1 MAQKKMAQLEG
12 ENKRSVAQKAR
23 RARELKTISEMADAN
38 LADTEQWRTLLPEHL
53 VAIKYR
59 TLGGDTLGNICR
71 DLGIPRAAVC
81 NYIFDN
87 PAYAKEWRSFR
98 AFSSHMMYDDL
109 VEMID
114 NKEMS
119 PGDKMFAYKVI
130 SHLAPRLNP
139 EDYSE
144 TTKLDQSVTINT
156 PVMPD
161 WFFGSVQDGQLSDGS
176 DPTI

>member
-1 MAQKKMAQLEG
+1 MAQKKMVQLDG

-23 RARELKTISEMADAN
+23 RSRELKTISDLADAN
-38 LADTEQWRTLLPEHL
+38 LADTEHWRILLPEHL

-59 TLGGDTLGNICR
+59 TLGGDTLGNICK

-87 PAYAKEWRSFR
+87 PEYAKEWRSFR
-98 AFSSHMMYDDL
+98 EFSSHIMYDRL
-109 VEMID
+109 IEMID
-114 NKEMS
+114 DDTMT

-139 EDYSE
+139 TDYSD
-144 TTKLDQSVTINT
+144 TVKVDQSVTVTT

-161 WFFGSVQDGQLSDGS
+161 WFFSNVVDGQLTDSS